1 MTVQLE
7 EHETKVLLA
16 IEPDYD
22 VMLLVIP
29 ERADVNEF
37 AAGDALGSLKK
48 KGLVAF
54 EGRGKFKSA
63 YLTDAGKEAYA
74 AAKAA
79 A

>member
-1 MTVQLE
+1 MTSQLE

-16 IEPDYD
+16 IEPDYE

-29 ERADVNEF
+29 GAAGVNEW

-54 EGRGKFKSA
+54 EGRGRFKSA

-74 AAKAA
+74 AAKDAS
-79 A
+79 